1 MGSMSNLEAAVDSGR
16 TAHIKRVLHQVG
28 AIAVDGLSADYVRAV
43 ESLRT
48 SAPACLDGSLR
59 VKLNDAVERFSHV
72 QSNGEEA
79 PKCVKADYDT
89 IIATFDKVEN
99 EITGAL
105 ANILGNSTLLVKEG
119 SQIKEVSELETKTH
133 LHVYINNQVGDAPIT
148 NPFSLPFHQD
158 NGLFLMLTPSDKLPV
173 VLKDFQGRPVFTDR
187 LGSDAVMFLVGRGPT
202 DRLLQDAE
210 HGAVPAVNGG
220 LNFMESLELHES
232 ICPLAEAGHY
242 TPGGPLTAEEAKDE
256 KKRAFLLNFY
266 Y

>member
-1 MGSMSNLEAAVDSGR
+1 M
-16 TAHIKRVLHQVG
+16 
-28 AIAVDGLSADYVRAV
+28 
-43 ESLRT
+43 
-48 SAPACLDGSLR
+48 GSLR

-72 QSNGEEA
+72 QSNGEAA

-89 IIATFDKVEN
+89 VIATFDKVEN

-119 SQIKEVSELETKTH
+119 SQIKELSELETKTH

-187 LGSDAVMFLVGRGPT
+187 LGSDAIT
-202 DRLLQDAE
+202 DRTVMARMKIAE
-210 HGAVPAVNGG
+210 YNAVPAVNGG

-242 TPGGPLTAEEAKDE
+242 TPGGP
-256 KKRAFLLNFY
+256 
-266 Y
+266 